1 MTNELNQLKLL
12 SIHMAAKKKLLIG
25 HVKVLKR
32 TASWHILAPQKNPT
46 VLHDAYWWRVLHR
59 SSGKHFGYENCM
71 NSSVMYHVE
80 LVLDLQSQ
88 LLYLPA

>member
-1 MTNELNQLKLL
+1 
-12 SIHMAAKKKLLIG
+12 MAYFG
-25 HVKVLKR
+25 
-32 TASWHILAPQKNPT
+32 PQKTPT
-46 VLHDAYWWRVLHR
+46 ALHDAFWWRVLHR